1 MRAMGIFHA
10 LEVYDINWFSETSCS
25 FPLCVYVES
34 YKGKE
39 GEATADEPR
48 VVVLASKFL
57 LVFQPE
63 KKQTTAGDYY
73 ILTTVISLVNLRS
86 MRKRIAQPGI
96 ITLEWMQIKEN
107 ENLTLVLEDIEAFIE
122 DLLERAKKLNAKVE
136 CSRQVREM
144 VVKVEAVSAEQ
155 ANKLTDAARDLELR
169 GDNENLVRVYRSLAQ
184 YYYSTGNELYRSFL
198 AKMKD
203 AVRRRDSH
211 KPETAKTPS
220 SKDIEMN
227 IIEVC

>member
-63 KKQTTAGDYY
+63 KKQTTAGDLSTRAFLMSLSHL
-73 ILTTVISLVNLRS
+73 IKSFSLSEFLT
-86 MRKRIAQPGI
+86 
-96 ITLEWMQIKEN
+96 
-107 ENLTLVLEDIEAFIE
+107 
-122 DLLERAKKLNAKVE
+122 
-136 CSRQVREM
+136 
-144 VVKVEAVSAEQ
+144 
-155 ANKLTDAARDLELR
+155 
-169 GDNENLVRVYRSLAQ
+169 RSLPV
-184 YYYSTGNELYRSFL
+184 L
-198 AKMKD
+198 
-203 AVRRRDSH
+203 
-211 KPETAKTPS
+211 
-220 SKDIEMN
+220 SK
-227 IIEVC
+227 